1 MRHYL
6 ESNILIAPT
15 QYGFRQN
22 HSTQSLLL
30 QLSNKWLKILDNT
43 SGDRYICLT
52 ALDVKKAFD
61 TVDHHLLLSKM
72 ANYFKFHPSAIEL
85 MSSYLSHRTQCVKT
99 NGVISNNRSVTSG
112 VPQGSVLGPLLFIMY
127 IIDLASKFPCYLFAD
142 DCIIEQYGETAVS
155 AVNKTNIIIP
165 EITNWYQ
172 NNLLKLNCSKTAI
185 LVISNKPVN
194 KANLAVIKID
204 GHVATYTHY
213 KIFRTTLR

>member
-22 HSTQSLLL
+22 HSAQSLLL

-85 MSSYLSHRTQCVKT
+85 MSSYLKACAQRF
-99 NGVISNNRSVTSG
+99 R
-112 VPQGSVLGPLLFIMY
+112 Y
-127 IIDLASKFPCYLFAD
+127 ALFAFIHTQTYFEYYTLTLKFGEKSRHL
-142 DCIIEQYGETAVS
+142 CILDEGIIRHLPRKCFTYG
-155 AVNKTNIIIP
+155 
-165 EITNWYQ
+165 
-172 NNLLKLNCSKTAI
+172 
-185 LVISNKPVN
+185 
-194 KANLAVIKID
+194 D
-204 GHVATYTHY
+204 AT
-213 KIFRTTLR
+213 LGC